1 MSWRTV
7 CITTRAKL
15 EQNMG
20 YLVVR
25 AETTT
30 RIHLSEINILIIDT
44 PMVAITSS
52 LMIELVK
59 NRIKLILCD
68 EKHNPTAELIDQYG
82 SVDSSLRVREQ
93 ISWTLENKRRV
104 WTRIVSEKITKQ
116 RDLLQRYEHPAE
128 ANLLTQYLDELQPND
143 VTNREGHAAKV
154 YFNALFGKTFS
165 REVDNPENAAL
176 NYGYS
181 LLLSCFNKEITC
193 KGYLTQLGIFHENQ
207 FNPFNL
213 SSDLMEPFRPLVDEK
228 VISINRKEFGKDEKA
243 MLLSLLSDEVL
254 IQESKQKLTQAIS
267 IYTDRALDAL
277 QSGRHELLAF
287 YQCIVS

>member
-15 EQNMG
+15 EQSLG

-52 LMIELVK
+52 LMVELIK
-59 NRIKLILCD
+59 NKIKLILCD
-68 EKHNPTAELIDQYG
+68 EKHNPTAELLAHYG
-82 SVDSSLRVREQ
+82 SVDSSLRIREQ
-93 ISWTLENKRRV
+93 IAWTLENKRRI
-104 WTRIVSEKITKQ
+104 WTAIVGEKITRQ
-116 RDLLQRYEHPAE
+116 QNLLLRRQHLSAADLLSH
-128 ANLLTQYLDELQPND
+128 YLAELQPND

-154 YFNALFGKTFS
+154 YFNALFGKSFS
-165 REVDNPENAAL
+165 REQDCPINAAL

-181 LLLSCFNKEITC
+181 LLLSCFNKEITA

-213 SSDLMEPFRPLVDEK
+213 ASDLMEPFRPLVDEK
-228 VISINRKEFGKDEKA
+228 VLSMQVKKFNKEEKA
-243 MLLSLLSDEVL
+243 ALLNLLNEDVL
-254 IQESKQKLTQAIS
+254 VVENRQKITQAIS

-277 QSGRHELLAF
+277 ESGRQELMVF
-287 YQCIVS
+287 YACIVS